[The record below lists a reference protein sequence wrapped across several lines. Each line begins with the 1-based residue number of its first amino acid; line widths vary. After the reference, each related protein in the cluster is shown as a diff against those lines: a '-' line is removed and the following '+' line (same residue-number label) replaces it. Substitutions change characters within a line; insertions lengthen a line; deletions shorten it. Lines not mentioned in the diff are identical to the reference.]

1 VGAGGYPIAEIL
13 SALAQYVK
21 RHSDIPAPA
30 DIVNIIDPPK
40 AEWKPDW
47 PAYIALK
54 KRVQRDGYYPYGT
67 EKRFLQMC
75 DEYAIKRTMESA
87 EPVNE
92 DERTARGI
100 ATGEKVFALE
110 GQKHDLAHHSSLGV
124 RMAREYGLHRSVGAR
139 LTIRELI
146 ECGAYAP
153 MFPSNC
159 GSSCQLEAPLSD
171 KLYREFITPAQ
182 LHHG

>member
-1 VGAGGYPIAEIL
+1 VKQPVSHRASLHSPEDKARLTLALGQVCELQKQYGKTSANLETLVNGFLWVLADYPIAEIL

-75 DEYAIKRTMESA
+75 DEYAIQA
-87 EPVNE
+87 H
-92 DERTARGI
+92 DGI
-100 ATGEKVFALE
+100 
-110 GQKHDLAHHSSLGV
+110 
-124 RMAREYGLHRSVGAR
+124 RGAR
-139 LTIRELI
+139 KR
-146 ECGAYAP
+146 G
-153 MFPSNC
+153 
-159 GSSCQLEAPLSD
+159 
-171 KLYREFITPAQ
+171 
-182 LHHG
+182 